1 MNFLNRLKFYLV
13 GFILGL
19 FLVYSLFN
27 DREWDWLPENKIK
40 KFLLT
45 NPIKI
50 NIEKSEILNINEN
63 FSKNVFD
70 VIINGNIIFT
80 KSKTKTNTKN
90 YFLENSNDT
99 ISIDISFDDS
109 TCRIT
114 SINNQNFSRNKSTSQ
129 VDTNI
134 YMDNFN
140 FYKVLEKF
148 EKKYSKEFIRDLEN
162 YQLNEIDIE
171 KNLNTININWV
182 KSNGFV
188 IANPFYRGRINIQE
202 LDYEIYMEKGNK
214 KIRFKRLKKI
224 INQEIIL
231 L

>member
-1 MNFLNRLKFYLV
+1 MNFSNRLKFYLL

-50 NIEKSEILNINEN
+50 NIEKSEVLKINED
-63 FSKNVFD
+63 FSKKVFD
-70 VIINGNIIFT
+70 VIINGNILFS
-80 KSKTKTNTKN
+80 KSETKTNTKN
-90 YFLENSNDT
+90 YFLESNNDT

-114 SINNQNFSRNKSTSQ
+114 SINNQIFSRNKSISNI
-129 VDTNI
+129 DTNI

-171 KNLNTININWV
+171 KNLKAININWN
-182 KSNGFV
+182 KSNGFMF
-188 IANPFYRGRINIQE
+188 ANPFYIGRINIE
-202 LDYEIYMEKGNK
+202 GLKYEIYMEKGNK
-214 KIRFKRLKKI
+214 KIRFKRLRKI
-224 INQEIIL
+224 IHQEIIL

>member
-1 MNFLNRLKFYLV
+1 MNFLNRLKFYLL

-40 KFLLT
+40 KFLLA

-50 NIEKSEILNINEN
+50 NIEKSEVLYFNES
-63 FSKNVFD
+63 FSKKVFD
-70 VIINGNIIFT
+70 VVINGNILFS
-80 KSKTKTNTKN
+80 KSETKTNTKN
-90 YFLENSNDT
+90 YFLESNNDT
-99 ISIDISFDDS
+99 ISIDITFDDS
-109 TCRIT
+109 TCRII
-114 SINNQNFSRNKSTSQ
+114 SVNNQNFTRNKSISHI
-129 VDTNI
+129 DTNI

-148 EKKYSKEFIRDLEN
+148 EKKYSKEVIRDLEN
-162 YQLNEIDIE
+162 YQLNELDIE
-171 KNLNTININWV
+171 KNLKTININWV
-182 KSNGFV
+182 KSNGFK

-224 INQEIIL
+224 IHQEIIL

>member
-1 MNFLNRLKFYLV
+1 MNFLNRLKFYLL

-40 KFLLT
+40 KFLLA

-50 NIEKSEILNINEN
+50 NIEKSEVLYLNES
-63 FSKNVFD
+63 FSKKVFD
-70 VIINGNIIFT
+70 VVINGNVLFS
-80 KSKTKTNTKN
+80 KSETKTETKN
-90 YFLENSNDT
+90 YFLESNNDT

-114 SINNQNFSRNKSTSQ
+114 SFNNQNFTRNQSINQ
-129 VDTNI
+129 IDTNV

-140 FYKVLEKF
+140 FYKVVEKLK
-148 EKKYSKEFIRDLEN
+148 KKYSKEFITDLEN
-162 YQLNEIDIE
+162 FQLNEKDIE
-171 KNLNTININWV
+171 KNLKKIKINWTR
-182 KSNGFV
+182 SSGFR
-188 IANPFYRGRINIQE
+188 IANPFYIGRINIE
-202 LDYEIYMEKGNK
+202 GLDYEISMEKGNK

-224 INQEIIL
+224 IH
-231 L
+231 

>member
-1 MNFLNRLKFYLV
+1 
-13 GFILGL
+13 
-19 FLVYSLFN
+19 
-27 DREWDWLPENKIK
+27 
-40 KFLLT
+40 
-45 NPIKI
+45 
-50 NIEKSEILNINEN
+50 
-63 FSKNVFD
+63 
-70 VIINGNIIFT
+70 
-80 KSKTKTNTKN
+80 
-90 YFLENSNDT
+90 
-99 ISIDISFDDS
+99 
-109 TCRIT
+109 
-114 SINNQNFSRNKSTSQ
+114 
-129 VDTNI
+129 
-134 YMDNFN
+134 MDNFN

-171 KNLNTININWV
+171 KNLNTININWI

>member
-40 KFLLT
+40 KFLLA

-50 NIEKSEILNINEN
+50 NIERSEVLYLNES
-63 FSKNVFD
+63 FSKKVFD
-70 VIINGNIIFT
+70 VVINGNVLFS
-80 KSKTKTNTKN
+80 KSETKTDTKN
-90 YFLENSNDT
+90 YFLESNNDT

-114 SINNQNFSRNKSTSQ
+114 SFNNQNFTRNQSINHI
-129 VDTNI
+129 DTNV

-140 FYKVLEKF
+140 FYKVLEKLK
-148 EKKYSKEFIRDLEN
+148 KKYSKEFITDLEN
-162 YQLNEIDIE
+162 FQLNEKDIE
-171 KNLNTININWV
+171 KNLKKIKVNWI
-182 KSNGFV
+182 KSSGFR
-188 IANPFYRGRINIQE
+188 IANPFYIGRINIKG
-202 LDYEIYMEKGNK
+202 LVYEIYMEKGNK

-224 INQEIIL
+224 IH
-231 L
+231 

>member
-1 MNFLNRLKFYLV
+1 MNFINRLKFYLV

-40 KFLLT
+40 KFLLA

-50 NIEKSEILNINEN
+50 NIEKSEVLYLNES
-63 FSKNVFD
+63 FSKKVFD
-70 VIINGNIIFT
+70 VVINGNVLFS
-80 KSKTKTNTKN
+80 KSETKTDTKN
-90 YFLENSNDT
+90 YFLESNNDT

-114 SINNQNFSRNKSTSQ
+114 SFNNQNFTRNQSINHI
-129 VDTNI
+129 DTNV

-140 FYKVLEKF
+140 FYKVVEKLK
-148 EKKYSKEFIRDLEN
+148 KKYSKEFITDLEN
-162 YQLNEIDIE
+162 FQLNEKDIE
-171 KNLNTININWV
+171 KNLKKIKINWT
-182 KSNGFV
+182 KSSGFR
-188 IANPFYRGRINIQE
+188 ITNPFYIGRVNIE
-202 LDYEIYMEKGNK
+202 GLDYEISMEKGNK

-224 INQEIIL
+224 IH
-231 L
+231 